1 MVPVGAAV
9 CVAIEAT
16 RKPFSDR
23 HLLMARP
30 FANGFTADSPIQV
43 ATRFPN
49 HHYRQRLAKFP
60 SGLRRVFH
68 GLNLLHARTSLSRMA
83 ARTCLHL
90 GSLVCASPS
99 AAMRDRCDARRMR
112 RTSRGYAER
121 YRRKSSYRPC
131 APARRSM
138 RRGRPSA
145 LRKRQRS
152 NRVVKRATGPDFPRV
167 KRSSR
172 AGREAKAW
180 HRALVDGI
188 AQKGFGDCEVSI
200 VGGPHTPDTPM
211 THPLNQCEK
220 SHAKS

>member
-1 MVPVGAAV
+1 MMNGLVEIRGW
-9 CVAIEAT
+9 
-16 RKPFSDR
+16 
-23 HLLMARP
+23 HLTTLTAHRSRRLLADTMAHR
-30 FANGFTADSPIQV
+30 
-43 ATRFPN
+43 
-49 HHYRQRLAKFP
+49 
-60 SGLRRVFH
+60 
-68 GLNLLHARTSLSRMA
+68 
-83 ARTCLHL
+83 
-90 GSLVCASPS
+90 
-99 AAMRDRCDARRMR
+99 
-112 RTSRGYAER
+112 
-121 YRRKSSYRPC
+121 
-131 APARRSM
+131 RRSM